1 MENAIERAN
10 RDGQDG
16 GSHFNIGS
24 ISMKQQLSIETS
36 WEGTTV
42 QYLNGMNRNWYAHFN
57 AYLHTDKQLM
67 PKRKRAWSSWNSISD
82 GEKTCITYWLN
93 KLQNLNTDKDYF
105 LTLNPIYK
113 ISDEFVIKKVDFTH
127 PYLNSENTKL
137 QNELHSLL

>member
-57 AYLHTDKQLM
+57 AYLHTDK
-67 PKRKRAWSSWNSISD
+67 PPFGDYTSSIHRMARVSTIATRS
-82 GEKTCITYWLN
+82 
-93 KLQNLNTDKDYF
+93 
-105 LTLNPIYK
+105 
-113 ISDEFVIKKVDFTH
+113 
-127 PYLNSENTKL
+127 
-137 QNELHSLL
+137 NELELKNIGHIRRFG